1 MPSGSSN
8 PSPSRKTVAG
18 VVEAVREALA
28 RLSGLFGP
36 RPALVPI
43 PVRVTN
49 PAQRR
54 QAVLEALRQQ
64 QR

>member
-1 MPSGSSN
+1 
-8 PSPSRKTVAG
+8 VAG